1 MRTRSWFRKNTKYLS
16 LTVIKDG
23 NHKTASLKCFKKKK
37 KKPKNVKTISTNKQ
51 IKTISSKR
59 EKKYNQ
65 RKPINLSSSNS
76 IKSVKELQVDYTLL
90 ITNNIAFECEIW
102 IKENWNIP
110 ALPIKCMKR
119 NPALFNEKS
128 NVHERFKSSLS
139 NNYITLLDGTYV
151 FGWHG
156 TNMVISF

>member
-16 LTVIKDG
+16 LTSTKDS
-23 NHKTASLKCFKKKK
+23 NHKTASIKCFKKK
-37 KKPKNVKTISTNKQ
+37 KKPKNVKTRLTNKN

-59 EKKYNQ
+59 EKSYNQ
-65 RKPINLSSSNS
+65 HKQINLSSISSTKS
-76 IKSVKELQVDYTLL
+76 IKELHVDYTLL
-90 ITNNIAFECEIW
+90 ITNNIALECEIW

-110 ALPIKCMKR
+110 TLPIKCMKR
-119 NPALFNEKS
+119 NPALFDEKS

-139 NNYITLLDGTYV
+139 NSYITLLDGTYV